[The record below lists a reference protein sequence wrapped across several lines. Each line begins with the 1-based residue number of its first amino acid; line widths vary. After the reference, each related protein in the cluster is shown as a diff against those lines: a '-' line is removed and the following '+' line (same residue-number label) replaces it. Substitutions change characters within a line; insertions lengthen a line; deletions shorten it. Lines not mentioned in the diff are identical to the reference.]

1 MKMAIIKVFDFFIFC
16 FLCFYFGLFITNYSF
31 ISNIVGPTF
40 GLVFLLILR
49 YLVDKKTF
57 FRKFP
62 LSIIGR
68 ISKSDDLRILSFCV
82 FFLFL
87 IFSALSIARH
97 FSLSSGS
104 ADLGIFDQAI
114 WSASQGDVLF
124 TSLLGNMN
132 LLGYHFYP
140 IIYVFVPFYKVW
152 PSPVL
157 LLVFQALLLATAIIP
172 LYLIARDKLKNRLL
186 IYAFIISYMLS
197 NAVRG
202 VAFSDFHTECFII
215 PLLFWI
221 YYFLIKRKN
230 ILFLFSIFVLLFCK
244 EDVVFLIS
252 ALGIFAFFFQKRQK
266 MGAFLFLF
274 GISLWFIET
283 KIIIPYCFNPY
294 HKYMY
299 MDRLPFG
306 LTYSDNINTLLTD
319 PLSVTKFFFTGEKI
333 EYCIK
338 LFGPLGFLSFLS
350 PSHYILI
357 AVPLLKN
364 LLPPANFSGFYNIT
378 SHYTAAILPFIYISA
393 ICGSAWLADKIRYR
407 KKFLILSCFIIF
419 SSLMFYGKTDGHKL
433 TRFLNT
439 IRAEGCL
446 QKISYLKNIP
456 AGASVAA
463 NFNLVPHLSHRK
475 YIFEWNP
482 QSKASYITEYVV
494 VDMDLLEYI
503 PKEVIAEIDSYFE
516 DIIERGYKK
525 IFVSPDGRFLIFHNP
540 DIDKTLVEKVNL
552 LSEGGPQ
559 E

>member
-1 MKMAIIKVFDFFIFC
+1 MKIPIIKVFDFFIFC
-16 FLCFYFGLFITNYSF
+16 FLCFYLGLFITNYSF

-40 GLVFLLILR
+40 GLSFLLISR
-49 YLVDKKTF
+49 YLLDKNSF
-57 FRKFP
+57 FKNFP
-62 LSIIGR
+62 LNI
-68 ISKSDDLRILSFCV
+68 ISKAFKPGDAAKLSFCV
-82 FFLFL
+82 LFLFL

-104 ADLGIFDQAI
+104 SDLGIFDQAI
-114 WSASQGDVLF
+114 WNASQGGVLF
-124 TSLLGNMN
+124 TSLMGNMN

-140 IIYVFVPFYKVW
+140 ILYVFVPFYKIW
-152 PSPVL
+152 PSPVV
-157 LLVFQALLLATAIIP
+157 LLVLQAFLLATAIIP

-197 NAVRG
+197 NAARG
-202 VAFSDFHTECFII
+202 VALSDFHTECFII

-221 YYFLIKRKN
+221 YYFLIKRIN
-230 ILFLFSIFVLLFCK
+230 VLFFFCIFLLLLCK

-266 MGAFLFLF
+266 MGTALFLL

-283 KIIIPYCFNPY
+283 KFIIPYFNPY

-306 LTYSDNINTLLTD
+306 PTYSDNMNMLITD
-319 PLSVTKFFFTGEKI
+319 PLSIIRFIFTGKKI
-333 EYCIK
+333 EYCVK
-338 LFGPLGFLSFLS
+338 LFGPLGFVSFLS

-364 LLPPANFSGFYNIT
+364 LLETANFSGFYNIT

-439 IRAEGCL
+439 IRVDGCL
-446 QKISYLKNIP
+446 RKISYLKNIP
-456 AGASVAA
+456 AGASAA
-463 NFNLVPHLSHRK
+463 TNFNLVPHLSHRK
-475 YIFEWNP
+475 YIFEWSP
-482 QSKASYITEYVV
+482 QSKASYVTEYVA
-494 VDMDLLEYI
+494 VDMNLLESLT
-503 PKEVIAEIDSYFE
+503 KEGIAEIGPYFK
-516 DIIERGYKK
+516 DIADKGYKK
-525 IFVSPDGRFLIFHNP
+525 IFASPDGAFLIFHNP
-540 DIDKTLVEKVNL
+540 YIDKTLVEKL
-552 LSEGGPQ
+552 
-559 E
+559 